1 MPHCF
6 SLFFP
11 HIPHKVW
18 REQEDRATCCGIVA
32 SVPMDPNGRH
42 KAMERTPN
50 RQTDR
55 IRYFVLCALVVVMV
69 TWVTFTVVSS
79 FASGMA
85 DAIFR

>member
-1 MPHCF
+1 
-6 SLFFP
+6 
-11 HIPHKVW
+11 
-18 REQEDRATCCGIVA
+18 
-32 SVPMDPNGRH
+32 
-42 KAMERTPN
+42 MERTPN